1 MSETFGLQG
10 GVQLDCRCNS
20 EGLPFISR
28 QRFAPPV
35 HLSKPYLDH
44 ESGSLLINL
53 SCPTAGMLAGD
64 RMSCDIQL
72 NDHSSMVVTT
82 PGATRSHFM
91 QRGIARVEQS
101 FRINDSSFLEY
112 NPGALIL
119 QGSTSLFQSTHI
131 NLSEHAELL
140 YVEKIMPGRVAHG
153 ELFQFKN
160 FSNRM
165 KIRKENNLILSE
177 SYTLEPENDSIHA
190 WKHSFPTP
198 FYGCLYLISPKVEDH
213 LPSRQAI
220 HDLKNKQLLIGTS
233 QMHRKVGWIVKVLA
247 GDAIEFRRAMKT
259 VRSLIHEDIERIPT
273 DFRRF

>member
-1 MSETFGLQG
+1 
-10 GVQLDCRCNS
+10 
-20 EGLPFISR
+20 
-28 QRFAPPV
+28 
-35 HLSKPYLDH
+35 
-44 ESGSLLINL
+44 
-53 SCPTAGMLAGD
+53 
-64 RMSCDIQL
+64 
-72 NDHSSMVVTT
+72 MVVTT

-91 QRGIARVEQS
+91 KSGIAKVDQS
-101 FRINDSSFLEY
+101 FQINDHSFLEY
-112 NPGALIL
+112 NPGPLIL
-119 QGSTSLFQSTHI
+119 QESTSLHQNTRVE
-131 NLSEHAELL
+131 LSENAELL
-140 YVEKIMPGRVAHG
+140 FVEKIMPGRVAHG
-153 ELFQFKN
+153 ELFKFNK

-165 KIRKENNLILSE
+165 KIRKDKTLILSE
-177 SYTLEPENDSIHA
+177 SFSLEPENDSIHA

-213 LPSRQAI
+213 LPSHQAI